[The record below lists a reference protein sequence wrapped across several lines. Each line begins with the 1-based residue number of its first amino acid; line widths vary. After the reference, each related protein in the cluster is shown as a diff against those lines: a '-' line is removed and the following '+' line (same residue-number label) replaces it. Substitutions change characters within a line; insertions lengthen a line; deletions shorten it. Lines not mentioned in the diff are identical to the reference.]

1 MTEPIEP
8 RIVILVQ
15 LARQVVVKRRAEREQ
30 AEARLVVVPKD
41 KAA

>member
-8 RIVILVQ
+8 RIIVLVQ
-15 LARQVVVKRRAEREQ
+15 LARQVVAKRRAEREQ
-30 AEARLVVVPKD
+30 VKARLTPVPKD